1 MELIINILLYKKF
14 VLSNDTNNAIEKL
27 NDIIEK
33 NKEENKNK
41 KLNIYEILT
50 SEKISKYKE
59 LYDKAQEIIKSENK
73 EPLKD
78 LLKPDLF
85 DNIFDELNKIEINP
99 FLEKFNKEISEYI
112 EAPDESNIKNDMEML
127 ISYNCF
133 KNYKME
139 NLESFLELNI

>member
-1 MELIINILLYKKF
+1 M
-14 VLSNDTNNAIEKL
+14 
-27 NDIIEK
+27 
-33 NKEENKNK
+33 
-41 KLNIYEILT
+41 
-50 SEKISKYKE
+50 
-59 LYDKAQEIIKSENK
+59 
-73 EPLKD
+73 KD